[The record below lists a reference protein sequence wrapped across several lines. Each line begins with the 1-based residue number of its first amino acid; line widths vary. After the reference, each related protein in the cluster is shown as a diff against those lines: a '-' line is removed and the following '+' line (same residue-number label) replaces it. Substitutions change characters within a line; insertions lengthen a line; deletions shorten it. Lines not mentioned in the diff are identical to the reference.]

1 MTTAELKKQIEQGEG
16 AKVDFKREWYRK
28 EELKGEFV
36 KDMFALTNGDVHGVK
51 ESSFLIIGIDDDK
64 NFFKFDDSS
73 LPRSPEKRKQ
83 QLLNILNSYAQ
94 PEFTDLEVKW
104 VDLTDEQE
112 VMVISVLPRGRLIS
126 LSKDLQLKNRTDK
139 KGTVYYRA
147 GEDIRVASAD
157 MVEEFRKA
165 YEKEGSNGGQ
175 VNHTTHN
182 YNNTT
187 GTIISGNG
195 SVVNIN
201 N

>member
-1 MTTAELKKQIEQGEG
+1 
-16 AKVDFKREWYRK
+16 
-28 EELKGEFV
+28 
-36 KDMFALTNGDVHGVK
+36 VHGVK

-157 MVEEFRKA
+157 MVEEFREA
-165 YEKEGSNGGQ
+165 YEKESFNGGG
-175 VNHTTHN
+175 VT
-182 YNNTT
+182 
-187 GTIISGNG
+187 
-195 SVVNIN
+195 VNIQGDVKGIGTVTGGTVTQTLN
-201 N
+201 F